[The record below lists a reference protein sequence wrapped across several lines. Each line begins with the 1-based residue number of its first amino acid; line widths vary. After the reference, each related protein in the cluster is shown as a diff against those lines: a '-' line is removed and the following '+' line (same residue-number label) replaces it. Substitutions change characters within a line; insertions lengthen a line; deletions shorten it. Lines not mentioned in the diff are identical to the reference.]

1 MNVGFVSLG
10 CSKNLVDTEM
20 MIGLFEKNKFNIVN
34 DPKDADIIVV
44 NTCGFIGSAK
54 EEAINTLLEMAE
66 YKKGK
71 CKYLIATGC
80 MVERY
85 KEQLKKEMPEV
96 DLWIK
101 LSEYNTLWEQIEKLI
116 NNDNKK
122 DKSREEKKEKKTNL
136 NSEKNFDQTK
146 NEKEYN
152 RLDFNN
158 REITTGKNYAYIRIA
173 DGCDNFCTFCAI
185 PYIRGRFK
193 SRSEED
199 ILEEVKKL
207 AKEGIREFI
216 IIAQDTTKYGVDN
229 YGKPMLADL
238 LHKISEIDGVEWI
251 RFLYSYPETITD
263 ELINE
268 VKKNKKICKYFDIPI
283 QHISNKIL
291 KSMNRHTSK

>member
-136 NSEKNFDQTK
+136 NS
-146 NEKEYN
+146 
-152 RLDFNN
+152 
-158 REITTGKNYAYIRIA
+158 
-173 DGCDNFCTFCAI
+173 
-185 PYIRGRFK
+185 
-193 SRSEED
+193 
-199 ILEEVKKL
+199 
-207 AKEGIREFI
+207 
-216 IIAQDTTKYGVDN
+216 
-229 YGKPMLADL
+229 
-238 LHKISEIDGVEWI
+238 
-251 RFLYSYPETITD
+251 
-263 ELINE
+263 
-268 VKKNKKICKYFDIPI
+268 
-283 QHISNKIL
+283 
-291 KSMNRHTSK
+291 